1 MSGSGDE
8 QCRDLVAG
16 GAVEQLLAFIMLLEN
31 STDRGQ
37 GLQVL
42 AGLVG
47 RGEHQDKEMR
57 GPVVDGIQIDAGS
70 AAPEAEQNLV
80 EPVDLAVARS
90 LWAWPMSPQEKSIVV
105 ATARQASLGQT
116 ADILGISPGTLTGSI
131 NALLTAVL
139 GSGSR
144 YDASS
149 AVAEFGLQ

>member
-1 MSGSGDE
+1 MQSTPG
-8 QCRDLVAG
+8 LP
-16 GAVEQLLAFIMLLEN
+16 LAPLSI
-31 STDRGQ
+31 SIR
-37 GLQVL
+37 
-42 AGLVG
+42 
-47 RGEHQDKEMR
+47 HH
-57 GPVVDGIQIDAGS
+57 
-70 AAPEAEQNLV
+70 

-116 ADILGISPGTLTGSI
+116 ADILGISPGTLKGSI

-144 YDASS
+144 CDASS